1 MTHYSITSIRLL
13 IIRSVRV
20 EGQPLYI
27 LYMLKFQQSH
37 ERMQCKKVA
46 TGQIPLYAISV
57 SASLFDHASIGEVYD
72 VLSG

>member
-27 LYMLKFQQSH
+27 YMLKFQQSH

-57 SASLFDHASIGEVYD
+57 SASLFDHALISEVYD